1 MTHRL
6 SFTSL
11 KEFSKS
17 PNHFLAYKNKEK
29 TDSPAMRR
37 GRLIHKLVLEPDD
50 FPKEFA
56 VAPTCDRRTK
66 VGKELWHDF
75 EFFCTNNNITP
86 VTQSEYAEADAVAR
100 AIQKNKTSRDLL
112 RSCRHFEQHVEGDI
126 FGIEFHGYVDAM
138 GDMLVDLKT
147 TQAADPNAFN
157 RTVLNN
163 KYYLQAAI
171 YSKLTGI
178 ERFLFIAAE
187 TASPFNVAV
196 YELSNDWLAI
206 GDHEL
211 ETYIAQFKAW
221 VDEGQ
226 PSRSYVSEVKT
237 LTPPSWML

>member
-1 MTHRL
+1 
-6 SFTSL
+6 
-11 KEFSKS
+11 
-17 PNHFLAYKNKEK
+17 
-29 TDSPAMRR
+29 
-37 GRLIHKLVLEPDD
+37 
-50 FPKEFA
+50 
-56 VAPTCDRRTK
+56 
-66 VGKELWHDF
+66 
-75 EFFCTNNNITP
+75 
-86 VTQSEYAEADAVAR
+86 
-100 AIQKNKTSRDLL
+100 
-112 RSCRHFEQHVEGDI
+112 
-126 FGIEFHGYVDAM
+126 M